1 MNQPAT
7 SAVNFGTIVTTF
19 KRRWYLWVTPT
30 VLATLMAL
38 TYALI
43 REPQWQASQ
52 ALLVRDETGSETD
65 RQGRFVS
72 AEVMKAFQETI
83 QEVARH
89 QAVVAD
95 TLRQLGPPPN
105 YRQPDQWPTE
115 RDVETARGR
124 IRVGAPNGAEFGR
137 TEVIYLTVSAG
148 SRPRAQA
155 FCGKLCDTL
164 DERLRRLRD
173 EKASSMIAELERT
186 LTVGR
191 QDLEK
196 ATARLQALEQ
206 QVGTDLGE
214 LRILADAGAGESNL
228 RSSLTQL
235 EAELRQAETALRS
248 QQQQERLLNAAQNNP
263 DRLLVTPNHLL
274 ETQPALRRLKDG
286 LIDSQ
291 LRTAELMGMMN
302 PEHPNVRSAKT
313 AEERIRR
320 ELHAELDVALQG
332 LAAERE
338 VSRGRVE
345 SLNEQLADVRGRLDR
360 LAGLRAQYSN
370 LVADVRQ
377 RSRVVDRIRTDLG
390 NARASQSGAQTA
402 SLMTRV
408 DAPLSGEYP
417 VGPSRTAIVMG
428 GCAGGLATGLGLLF
442 LVTPLGWHVGQMG
455 RRWTDRIA
463 RPWGRR
469 QTDTPTAQQGAR
481 RESNCSAPTAS
492 ERRRTGDQDSVPQ
505 APAPAGDPV
514 PQDRQRDRR
523 TTDQPFGRRA
533 EDRSCGRRTEDPPT
547 ERRADDR
554 PTEREGAASN
564 TSS

>member
-1 MNQPAT
+1 
-7 SAVNFGTIVTTF
+7 
-19 KRRWYLWVTPT
+19 
-30 VLATLMAL
+30 VLATLAAL
-38 TYALI
+38 TYALV

-65 RQGRFVS
+65 RPGRFVS

-89 QAVVAD
+89 QAVIAD

-105 YRQPDQWPTE
+105 HREPDQWPTE

-124 IRVGAPNGAEFGR
+124 IHVGAPNGAEFGQ

-148 SRPRAQA
+148 SRAWA
-155 FCGKLCDTL
+155 LEFCGKLCDTL
-164 DERLRRLRD
+164 DDRLRRLRD
-173 EKASSMIAELERT
+173 EKASSMIAELERKLT
-186 LTVGR
+186 LGQ

-235 EAELRQAETALRS
+235 EAELREAETALRS
-248 QQQQERLLNAAQNNP
+248 QEQQEKLLSAARDNP

-274 ETQPALRRLKDG
+274 ATQPALRRLKDG
-286 LIDSQ
+286 LIDAQ
-291 LRTAELMGMMN
+291 LHTAKLMGMMN
-302 PEHPNVRSAKT
+302 EDHPNVQAART

-320 ELHAELDVALQG
+320 ELHAELDNALQG
-332 LAAERE
+332 LAADRE

-345 SLNEQLADVRGRLDR
+345 SLNKQLADVRARLDR

-377 RSRVVDRIRTDLG
+377 RSGVVDRIRTDLAD
-390 NARASQSGAQTA
+390 ARASQSAAQTA
-402 SLMTRV
+402 SLLTRV

-417 VGPSRTAIVMG
+417 VGPSRTAIVLG
-428 GCAGGLATGLGLLF
+428 GFAGGLATGLGLLF
-442 LVTPLGWHVGQMG
+442 LVTPLGMHMGQMG

-463 RPWGRR
+463 KPWGRR
-469 QTDTPTAQQGAR
+469 KTDTPATQHGTR
-481 RESNCSAPTAS
+481 RESD
-492 ERRRTGDQDSVPQ
+492 R
-505 APAPAGDPV
+505 PAPAVSDGRRAGDHIPAPEV
-514 PQDRQRDRR
+514 HRATGDTSPQDRQRDRR

-533 EDRSCGRRTEDPPT
+533 EDQRHGRRAEEQPT
-547 ERRADDR
+547 GRRAEDR
-554 PTEREGAASN
+554 PTEPEGAAGSA
-564 TSS
+564 S

>member
-1 MNQPAT
+1 MNQPVT
-7 SAVNFGTIVTTF
+7 PAVNFGTIVTTF
-19 KRRWYLWVTPT
+19 RRRWYLWVTPT
-30 VLATLMAL
+30 VLATLAAL

-52 ALLVRDETGSETD
+52 ALLVRDETGAETD
-65 RQGRFVS
+65 RPGRFVS

-95 TLRQLGPPPN
+95 TLRQLGPPANREEPG
-105 YRQPDQWPTE
+105 PWPTE
-115 RDVETARGR
+115 REVETARGR
-124 IRVGAPNGAEFGR
+124 IHVGAPNGAEFGQ

-148 SRPRAQA
+148 SRPRALE

-164 DERLRRLRD
+164 DDRLRRLRN
-173 EKASSMIAELERT
+173 EKAGSMITELERK
-186 LTVGR
+186 LSLSQ
-191 QDLEK
+191 QDLQQ
-196 ATARLQALEQ
+196 ATAQLQALEK

-214 LRILADAGAGESNL
+214 LRILAVAGAGESNL

-235 EAELRQAETALRS
+235 EAELREAETAQRS
-248 QQQQERLLNAAQNNP
+248 HKQQERLLSAARDNP
-263 DRLLVTPNHLL
+263 DHLLVTPNHLL
-274 ETQPALRRLKDG
+274 DSQPALRRLKDG
-286 LIDSQ
+286 LIDAQ

-302 PEHPNVRSAKT
+302 EDHPNVQAAKT

-332 LAAERE
+332 LAADRE

-345 SLNEQLADVRGRLDR
+345 SLNERLADVRGRLDR

-377 RSRVVDRIRTDLG
+377 RSSVVDRVRTDLG
-390 NARASQSGAQTA
+390 AARASQSAAQTA
-402 SLMTRV
+402 SLLTRV

-417 VGPSRTAIVMG
+417 VGPSRTAIVLG
-428 GCAGGLATGLGLLF
+428 GFVGGLATGVGLLF
-442 LVTPLGWHVGQMG
+442 LVTPLGLHVGEVG

-469 QTDTPTAQQGAR
+469 KTDTPSVQQGAR
-481 RESNCSAPTAS
+481 RESERAAPVAS
-492 ERRRTGDQDSVPQ
+492 PSRRAGDHV
-505 APAPAGDPV
+505 PAPDTIGAVGSTP
-514 PQDRQRDRR
+514 PQEGQRDRR
-523 TTDQPFGRRA
+523 TTDKPFGRRA
-533 EDRSCGRRTEDPPT
+533 EDQRHGRRAEEQPAQ
-547 ERRADDR
+547 RRADDR
-554 PTEREGAASN
+554 PAEREGT
-564 TSS
+564 TSRPSP

>member
-1 MNQPAT
+1 MNQPTAH
-7 SAVNFGTIVTTF
+7 AVNFRTIVTTF

-30 VLATLMAL
+30 VLATLAAL

-43 REPQWQASQ
+43 REPQWEASQ

-65 RQGRFVS
+65 RPGRFVS
-72 AEVMKAFQETI
+72 ADVMKAFQETI

-95 TLRQLGPPPN
+95 TLRQLGPPPDC
-105 YRQPDQWPTE
+105 RRPDQWPTE

-124 IRVGAPNGAEFGR
+124 IRVGAPNGAEFGH

-148 SRPRAQA
+148 SRGRALA
-155 FCGKLCDTL
+155 FCEKLCDTL

-186 LTVGR
+186 LIVGQ

-196 ATARLQALEQ
+196 ATARLQTLEQ

-235 EAELRQAETALRS
+235 EAELREAETALRS
-248 QQQQERLLNAAQNNP
+248 QEQQEKLLNAARNNP

-286 LIDSQ
+286 LIDAQ

-302 PEHPNVRSAKT
+302 QDHPNVQAAKT

-345 SLNEQLADVRGRLDR
+345 ALHERLADVRGRLDR

-390 NARASQSGAQTA
+390 NARASQSAAQTA
-402 SLMTRV
+402 SLLTRV

-417 VGPSRTAIVMG
+417 VGPSRKAVVLG
-428 GCAGGLATGLGLLF
+428 GCIGGLATGLGLLF
-442 LVTPLGWHVGQMG
+442 LVTPLGWHVGQVG

-469 QTDTPTAQQGAR
+469 KTDAPAAQHGA
-481 RESNCSAPTAS
+481 
-492 ERRRTGDQDSVPQ
+492 RRTGDHSVSTVSESRRSGDQDAVAQTS
-505 APAPAGDPV
+505 GGTT
-514 PQDRQRDRR
+514 PQDRPRDRR

-533 EDRSCGRRTEDPPT
+533 EDQRFGRRTEDQPA
-547 ERRADDR
+547 ERRADHR
-554 PTEREGAASN
+554 PPEREEAAGS
-564 TSS
+564 TPS